1 MLREL
6 IDSIGIDVINKT
18 IEEEMAIKN
27 SICLKV
33 SEKGQ
38 IDVLQVDK
46 KETIENLELIDWF
59 KRRLAYVEWID
70 KNKAICPRGIG
81 ARGITSVSKYSII
94 FNYDAFIKKIDDRKK
109 KGLEELS
116 INEILKLSVL
126 DYMQKLEAENEYLN
140 KNIDSIL
147 DVLSEYDCKKKKIII
162 FLDKSVEEYKIEYEK
177 YLEKRLFDDIRDK
190 PAKKIIDET
199 FKGLVGRYSGFTTV
213 NDDKPLLNNIGGR
226 VKEID
231 LYTKEDVINIFNLK
245 RYLQIAAKTKNKYN
259 NIFLEFNPKD
269 KEVLNY
275 EQDPYRFDSE
285 NYNLKDEINLNRY
298 ILIEDIL
305 SSGIKAEQ
313 LTNYS
318 KLIESIN
325 AYVDFSLTVLDK
337 NNTKKKLIYYRFNK
351 VIKESIFDEIEKK
364 PKFYIVD
371 KEAFKY
377 NLDKIIDSIID
388 YNSLEKSNDEYAF
401 FKMKKIIN
409 FKICIEDY
417 FYNDGGRERVKNIQK
432 VIKEKIKNYKDG
444 LEFENNNEIMYLAG
458 QLANYLVSK
467 SKATTKTNKLIGAYH
482 KANSYER
489 IITLL
494 KNSMDKYG
502 YDINLNGRENIIFAQ
517 LLLNMKSSGMLTN
530 EDKKYF
536 LIGLYDKNIFYI
548 KLKENNKDLE
558 NNK

>member
-1 MLREL
+1 M
-6 IDSIGIDVINKT
+6 
-18 IEEEMAIKN
+18 
-27 SICLKV
+27 
-33 SEKGQ
+33 
-38 IDVLQVDK
+38 
-46 KETIENLELIDWF
+46 
-59 KRRLAYVEWID
+59 
-70 KNKAICPRGIG
+70 
-81 ARGITSVSKYSII
+81 
-94 FNYDAFIKKIDDRKK
+94 
-109 KGLEELS
+109 
-116 INEILKLSVL
+116 
-126 DYMQKLEAENEYLN
+126 
-140 KNIDSIL
+140 
-147 DVLSEYDCKKKKIII
+147 
-162 FLDKSVEEYKIEYEK
+162 
-177 YLEKRLFDDIRDK
+177 
-190 PAKKIIDET
+190 
-199 FKGLVGRYSGFTTV
+199 GRYSGFTTI
-213 NDDKPLLNNIGGR
+213 NKKKPLLNNVGGR

-231 LYTKEDVINIFNLK
+231 LYTKDDVINIFNL
-245 RYLQIAAKTKNKYN
+245 KNKYN

-305 SSGIKAEQ
+305 SSGIKVEQ

-337 NNTKKKLIYYRFNK
+337 NNTKKKLIYYRFKK
-351 VIKESIFDEIEKK
+351 VIKEPIFDEIEKK

-371 KEAFKY
+371 KETFKY

-467 SKATTKTNKLIGAYH
+467 SKAITKTNKLIGAYH
-482 KANSYER
+482 KANSYDR

-548 KLKENNKDLE
+548 KLKENNKELE